1 MTGRVVVLG
10 SVNRDL
16 VLSVPHHP
24 QPGETL
30 SATGSAEFP
39 GGKGA
44 NQAIASARAGATTL
58 LAGAIGADGFGEA
71 MRMFLAGEGIDLA
84 ALTIRAGHPT
94 GLAVIAV
101 DPHGQNSI
109 MVVPGANAALSAAD
123 AAELDIRAGDL
134 VVAPFEVP
142 DSFILEG
149 FRKARKAGARTV
161 LNPAPM
167 RAHDPALIGLTDLL
181 VLNETEFA
189 QMTGAAGLPEGPA
202 LEAALADALP
212 DVAILVLTRG
222 PEGALVREGR
232 AVFAVPGH
240 RVAARDTTGAG
251 DCFVGV
257 LAASL
262 ALGLALAPA
271 LSRANRAAAISVT
284 REGAGASMPGAAEIE
299 AFDLR

>member
-1 MTGRVVVLG
+1 MAGRVVVLG

-16 VLSVPHHP
+16 VLSVPHHAR
-24 QPGETL
+24 PGETL
-30 SATGSAEFP
+30 SATALAEFP

-44 NQAIASARAGATTL
+44 NQAVASSRAGAVTQ

-71 MRMFLAGEGIDLA
+71 MREFLSGEGIDLSTL
-84 ALTIRAGHPT
+84 ALRPDQPT

-101 DPHGQNSI
+101 DATGQNSI
-109 MVVPGANAALSAAD
+109 IVVPGANAALAAGD
-123 AAELDIRAGDL
+123 AEMLDFRPGDL

-142 DSFILEG
+142 DSFLLEG
-149 FRKARKAGARTV
+149 FRRARRAGARTL

-189 QMTGAAGLPEGPA
+189 QLTGADDVPEGPA
-202 LEAALADALP
+202 LEAALAVALP
-212 DVAILVLTRG
+212 DIPVLILTRG
-222 PEGALVREGR
+222 PDGALVREGGSIR
-232 AVFAVPGH
+232 AVPGH
-240 RVAARDTTGAG
+240 RVIARDTTGAG

-262 ALGLALAPA
+262 AQGRDLAAA
-271 LSRANRAAAISVT
+271 LTRANRAAALSVT
-284 REGAGASMPGAAEIE
+284 RDGAGASMPRAAEIE
-299 AFDLR
+299 AFIP

>member
-24 QPGETL
+24 RPGETL
-30 SATGSAEFP
+30 SATGMAEFP

-44 NQAIASARAGATTL
+44 NQAVAAVRAGASTV

-71 MRMFLAGEGIDLA
+71 MRTFLAGEGIDLS
-84 ALTIRAGHPT
+84 ALARRSDHPT

-101 DPHGQNSI
+101 DPHGQNCI
-109 MVVPGANAALSAAD
+109 LVVPGANAALGAED
-123 AAELDIRAGDL
+123 AAALEFRTGDL
-134 VVAPFEVP
+134 VIAPFEVP

-149 FRKARKAGARTV
+149 FRKARAAGARTL

-189 QMTGAAGLPEGPA
+189 QLTGAADVPEGPA
-202 LEAALADALP
+202 LEAALAVALP
-212 DVAILVLTRG
+212 DIPVLVLTRG
-222 PEGALVREGR
+222 PEGVLVRADGQLR
-232 AVFAVPGH
+232 AVPGH
-240 RVAARDTTGAG
+240 RVAVRDTTGAG
-251 DCFVGV
+251 DCFVGA

-262 ALGLALAPA
+262 ALGQDLEAA

-284 REGAGASMPGAAEIE
+284 RDGAGASMPKASEIE
-299 AFDLR
+299 AFGG